1 MNYDVIFRSCE
12 SGCKTRVYGVCA
24 DSFEEAEKEAAVIAA
39 ENESYYESW
48 YEVVEARQKTQSPRK
63 GGCFCFTAI

>member
-24 DSFEEAEKEAAVIAA
+24 DSFEEAEKE
-39 ENESYYESW
+39 SYYESW
-48 YEVVEARQKTQSPRK
+48 YEVVEAR
-63 GGCFCFTAI
+63 

>member
-12 SGCKTRVYGVCA
+12 SGCKTRVYGVYA

-39 ENESYYESW
+39 EKESYYESW
-48 YEVVEARQKTQSPRK
+48 YEVVEAR
-63 GGCFCFTAI
+63 